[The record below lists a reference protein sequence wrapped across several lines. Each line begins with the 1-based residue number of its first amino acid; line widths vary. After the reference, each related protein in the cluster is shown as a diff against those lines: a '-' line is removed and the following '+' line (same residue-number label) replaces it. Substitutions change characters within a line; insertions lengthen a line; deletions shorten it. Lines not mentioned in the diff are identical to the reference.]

1 MGKIEVRSW
10 REEGWREG
18 REGREGGER
27 GEGGEEESGGERGQ
41 EREGTEES
49 GGEREE
55 EETLQLTLSS
65 PPHLHLEHSC
75 LVQGV

>member
-1 MGKIEVRSW
+1 M
-10 REEGWREG
+10 EGG
-18 REGREGGER
+18 EGREGGER
-27 GEGGEEESGGERGQ
+27 RKERGRVEGGEGGEGG
-41 EREGTEES
+41 
-49 GGEREE
+49 E

>member
-1 MGKIEVRSW
+1 M
-10 REEGWREG
+10 
-18 REGREGGER
+18 EGGER
-27 GEGGEEESGGERGQ
+27 GERGRGERRGRGGRRVEGREESGGERG
-41 EREGTEES
+41 
-49 GGEREE
+49 E